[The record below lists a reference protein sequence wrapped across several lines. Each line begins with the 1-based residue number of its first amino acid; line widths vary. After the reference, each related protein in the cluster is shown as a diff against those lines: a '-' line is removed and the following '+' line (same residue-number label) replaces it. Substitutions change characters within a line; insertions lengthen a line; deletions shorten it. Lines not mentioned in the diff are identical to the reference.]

1 MELAKHIK
9 ERRAQLGMSQEELA
23 EAIIVSRQTIS
34 NWETD
39 RTYPD
44 VANERNRK
52 AGRMWRG
59 GGSLR
64 RQLLLPLLVSVAD
77 GGSLALLGDF
87 SARFVRQ
94 LVIAV

>member
-1 MELAKHIK
+1 
-9 ERRAQLGMSQEELA
+9 MSQEELA
-23 EAIIVSRQTIS
+23 EAIFVSCQTIS

-59 GGSLR
+59 NSLR
-64 RQLLLPLLVSVAD
+64 RQSLLPLLVSAAD

-87 SARFVRQ
+87 LARFARQ
-94 LVIAV
+94 LVLAV

>member
-1 MELAKHIK
+1 
-9 ERRAQLGMSQEELA
+9 MSQEELA
-23 EAIIVSRQTIS
+23 EAIFVFCQTIS

-59 GGSLR
+59 NSLR
-64 RQLLLPLLVSVAD
+64 RQSLLPLLVSAAD

-87 SARFVRQ
+87 LARFARQ
-94 LVIAV
+94 LVLAV

>member
-1 MELAKHIK
+1 
-9 ERRAQLGMSQEELA
+9 MSQEELA
-23 EAIIVSRQTIS
+23 EAIFVSCQTIS

-52 AGRMWRG
+52 AGRMWWG
-59 GGSLR
+59 NSLR
-64 RQLLLPLLVSVAD
+64 RQSLLPLLVSAAD

-87 SARFVRQ
+87 LARFARQ
-94 LVIAV
+94 LVLAV

>member
-1 MELAKHIK
+1 
-9 ERRAQLGMSQEELA
+9 MSIPLKGVLISLSVL
-23 EAIIVSRQTIS
+23 EAIFVSRQTIS

-52 AGRMWRG
+52 ARAEYGRG
-59 GGSLR
+59 NSLR
-64 RQLLLPLLVSVAD
+64 KQSLLPLLVSAAD

-87 SARFVRQ
+87 LARFARQ
-94 LVIAV
+94 LVLAV

>member
-1 MELAKHIK
+1 
-9 ERRAQLGMSQEELA
+9 MSQEELA
-23 EAIIVSRQTIS
+23 EAIFVSRQTIS

-52 AGRMWRG
+52 ARAEYG
-59 GGSLR
+59 GGNSLR
-64 RQLLLPLLVSVAD
+64 KQSLLPLLVSAAD

-87 SARFVRQ
+87 LARFARQ
-94 LVIAV
+94 LVLAV